1 VATKHNANAQ
11 DFHDTTDI
19 IMKKIATVGYVNA
32 VPLTAKLDRERY
44 NVVADVPANIA
55 QQLTDREVDVA
66 LVPVATV
73 LANPDLR
80 IVPGQAIGADGAV
93 TSVLLVAETEPEEW
107 TELCLDGESRTSA
120 MLTRTLLT
128 GPFGKRLRD
137 DLVVR
142 EIPAGTGRDTAS
154 GTIASLVIGD
164 AARELPDRLTVR
176 LDLGQ
181 LWKDWTQ
188 LPFVFAVW
196 AAYDGLDPQ
205 VRKDLRNAAI
215 TGLAD
220 RAELVIPEDVDY
232 VTNAIRYDF
241 DDRALMGLRRFAA
254 LAERAG
260 LIANSHVNLFGP
272 TYETIPAKADVDGL
286 LLALLDGEEVDVDGL
301 TTLLEHGPVAVL
313 GLAAD
318 QKRRETDASNTVRYL
333 VSTNPPD
340 TIQAADLRDADVR
353 KSLIEQSYRGD
364 LACLYISVGALDTP
378 YDRASLLI
386 ILRDLLGRCPK
397 TVALAPVPIAGPTV
411 VDHTASDALRFTAV
425 ARLFLDVPLL
435 AAPLGSY
442 HMDVLQTRLRMGC
455 SAIVPVTEEQ
465 VENVERHIREAGLI
479 PVPCDENFEP
489 SGDAKTDGASIF
501 RRQPWARVGPPA

>member
-1 VATKHNANAQ
+1 
-11 DFHDTTDI
+11 
-19 IMKKIATVGYVNA
+19 MKKIATVGYVNA
-32 VPLTAKLDRERY
+32 IPLTAKLDRERY
-44 NVVADVPANIA
+44 DVIADVPANIA
-55 QQLTDREVDVA
+55 KQLTNREVDVA

-73 LANPDLR
+73 LANPQLR

-128 GPFGKRLRD
+128 GPFGERLRD
-137 DLVVR
+137 DLIVR
-142 EIPAGTGRDTAS
+142 EIPQGTARDTAT

-181 LWKDWTQ
+181 LWKDWTK

-196 AAYDGLDPQ
+196 AAYEGLDAQ
-205 VRKDLRNAAI
+205 VRQDLRSAAVS
-215 TGLAD
+215 GLAD
-220 RAELVIPEDVDY
+220 RAQLVAPDDVDY
-232 VTNAIRYDF
+232 VTNAIRYEF

-260 LIANSHVNLFGP
+260 LIADGHVNLFGP
-272 TYETIPAKADVDGL
+272 TYVTVPAKADVNDL
-286 LLALLDGEEVDVDGL
+286 LLALLEGRDVDIDGL

-318 QKRRETDASNTVRYL
+318 EKRREADASNTVRYI
-333 VSTNPPD
+333 VSEVAPD
-340 TIQAADLRDADVR
+340 TILAADLHDLNVR
-353 KSLIEQSYRGD
+353 KALIDQSHRGD
-364 LACLYISVGALDTP
+364 LPCLYLSVGALDTP
-378 YDRASLLI
+378 QDRASLLL
-386 ILRDLLGRCPK
+386 ILRDMLAQCPK
-397 TVALAPVPIAGPTV
+397 TLALAPVPIAGPTV

-425 ARLFLDVPLL
+425 ARLFLSVPLL

-455 SAIVPVTEEQ
+455 AAIVPVTEDQ
-465 VENVERHIREAGLI
+465 VEDVERHIREAGFI
-479 PVPCDENFEP
+479 PVPCDQNFQP
-489 SGDAKTDGASIF
+489 SGHAQTDGAAIF

>member
-1 VATKHNANAQ
+1 
-11 DFHDTTDI
+11 
-19 IMKKIATVGYVNA
+19 MKKIATVGYVNA
-32 VPLTAKLDRERY
+32 VPLTAKLDRKQY
-44 NVVADVPANIA
+44 DVISDVPANIA
-55 QQLTDREVDVA
+55 KQLTDRAVDVA

-73 LANPDLR
+73 LAHSDLR

-128 GPFGKRLRD
+128 GPFGERLRD
-137 DLVVR
+137 DIVVR
-142 EIPAGTGRDTAS
+142 EIPQGAARDTAK
-154 GTIASLVIGD
+154 GTVASLVIGD

-181 LWKDWTQ
+181 LWKNWTK

-196 AAYDGLDPQ
+196 AAYDGLDPA
-205 VRKDLRNAAI
+205 VRNDLRSAAI
-215 TGLAD
+215 DGLAN
-220 RAELVIPEDVDY
+220 RNELVIPEDVDY

-260 LIANSHVNLFGP
+260 LIDNGHVNLFGP
-272 TYETIPAKADVDGL
+272 TYSTIPAKADVDAL
-286 LLALLDGEEVDVDGL
+286 LLALLDGQQVDVDGL
-301 TTLLEHGPVAVL
+301 ATLLEHGPVAVL

-318 QKRRETDASNTVRYL
+318 QKRREMDASNTVRYL
-333 VSTNPPD
+333 VTEAAPD
-340 TIQAADLRDADVR
+340 AIQASDLRDPEVR
-353 KSLIEQSYRGD
+353 KALITQSGD
-364 LACLYISVGALDTP
+364 GELPCLYLSVGALDTP
-378 YDRASLLI
+378 NDRASLLI
-386 ILRDLLGRCPK
+386 ILKDLLGRCYK
-397 TVALAPVPIAGPTV
+397 TVALAPIPIAGPTV

-425 ARLFLDVPLL
+425 ARLFLDIPLL

-442 HMDVLQTRLRMGC
+442 HMDVLQTRLRIGC
-455 SAIVPVTEEQ
+455 SAIVPVAEEQ
-465 VENVERHIREAGLI
+465 VEDVERHIREAGLTA
-479 PVPCDENFEP
+479 VPCNAAFEP
-489 SGDAKTDGASIF
+489 SGTAKTDGTKIF